1 MKMFVTAIVLLSS
14 TSFVHA
20 DYKLVNA
27 DNSALSQLCVAT
39 AAADSR
45 EAVLALTDAAGIAR
59 LDVPTVLCNGMP
71 LTRFSLKYGNAKLD
85 AAVESTASAGY
96 VLRKSDSS
104 PLTELCAAAAVSKQ
118 EYSKVMQTYFS
129 GDSKVES
136 EVHCNGVPLKTFMR
150 KFGEAEGRQVSQR

>member
-1 MKMFVTAIVLLSS
+1 MKMFVTAIALLSS

-20 DYKLVNA
+20 DYKIVSA
-27 DNSALSQLCVAT
+27 DDSALSQLCVAA

-85 AAVESTASAGY
+85 AAVESKPQGDPKDARRANSRHY
-96 VLRKSDSS
+96 VRG
-104 PLTELCAAAAVSKQ
+104 
-118 EYSKVMQTYFS
+118 S
-129 GDSKVES
+129 GQ
-136 EVHCNGVPLKTFMR
+136 GVP
-150 KFGEAEGRQVSQR
+150 QVDRDAR

>member
-27 DNSALSQLCVAT
+27 DDSALSQLCVAA